1 MDEYKRSREKQTTL
15 NENSIITF
23 SDYKINI
30 PTDFFK
36 ITEQE
41 ASIITKK
48 QTVLKDFEDMPDAN
62 QVKTIIKYIQTK
74 IHVGEIC
81 GLRELV

>member
-1 MDEYKRSREKQTTL
+1 MDEFKRSREKQTTL

-36 ITEQE
+36 ITRDIYNNKEIDGIERFRRYARCKSSKNNYQ
-41 ASIITKK
+41 IYK
-48 QTVLKDFEDMPDAN
+48 LKFM
-62 QVKTIIKYIQTK
+62 VC
-74 IHVGEIC
+74 EIC

>member
-74 IHVGEIC
+74 IHVCKIC

>member
-48 QTVLKDFEDMPDAN
+48 QTVLKDFEDMSDAN
-62 QVKTIIKYIQTK
+62 QVKTIIKYTN
-74 IHVGEIC
+74 
-81 GLRELV
+81 

>member
-48 QTVLKDFEDMPDAN
+48 ETVLKDFEDMPDAN
-62 QVKTIIKYIQTK
+62 QVKTIIKYTN
-74 IHVGEIC
+74 
-81 GLRELV
+81 

>member
-48 QTVLKDFEDMPDAN
+48 QTVLKDFKDMPDAN
-62 QVKTIIKYIQTK
+62 QVKTITKYTN
-74 IHVGEIC
+74 
-81 GLRELV
+81 

>member
-1 MDEYKRSREKQTTL
+1 MDEYKRSKEKQTTL

-48 QTVLKDFEDMPDAN
+48 QTVLKDFKDTPDAN
-62 QVKTIIKYIQTK
+62 QVKTIIKYTN
-74 IHVGEIC
+74 
-81 GLRELV
+81 

>member
-41 ASIITKK
+41 TSIITKK
-48 QTVLKDFEDMPDAN
+48 QTVFKDFEDMPDAN

-74 IHVGEIC
+74 IHVCKIC

>member
-15 NENSIITF
+15 NENSTF

-41 ASIITKK
+41 TSITTKK

-62 QVKTIIKYIQTK
+62 QVKTIIKYTK
-74 IHVGEIC
+74 QNSCV
-81 GLRELV
+81 

>member
-48 QTVLKDFEDMPDAN
+48 QTVLKDFEDMRDAN
-62 QVKTIIKYIQTK
+62 QVKTIIKYTN
-74 IHVGEIC
+74 
-81 GLRELV
+81 

>member
-48 QTVLKDFEDMPDAN
+48 QTVLKDFEEMPDAN
-62 QVKTIIKYIQTK
+62 QVKTITKYTN
-74 IHVGEIC
+74 
-81 GLRELV
+81 

>member
-15 NENSIITF
+15 NENSILTF

-48 QTVLKDFEDMPDAN
+48 QTVLKDFKDMPDAN
-62 QVKTIIKYIQTK
+62 QVKIIIKYTN
-74 IHVGEIC
+74 
-81 GLRELV
+81 

>member
-1 MDEYKRSREKQTTL
+1 MDEYRRSREKQTTL

-23 SDYKINI
+23 SYYKINI

-41 ASIITKK
+41 TSIITKK

-62 QVKTIIKYIQTK
+62 QVKTITKYTN
-74 IHVGEIC
+74 
-81 GLRELV
+81 

>member
-1 MDEYKRSREKQTTL
+1 MVQDEKTYKIEHGRVQTFKRERYLTL
-15 NENSIITF
+15 KENSIITL

-48 QTVLKDFEDMPDAN
+48 ETVLKDFEDMPDAN
-62 QVKTIIKYIQTK
+62 QVKTIIKYTN
-74 IHVGEIC
+74 
-81 GLRELV
+81 

>member
-30 PTDFFK
+30 TTDFFK

-48 QTVLKDFEDMPDAN
+48 QTVLKDFEDMSDAN
-62 QVKTIIKYIQTK
+62 QVKTIIKYTN
-74 IHVGEIC
+74 
-81 GLRELV
+81 

>member
-23 SDYKINI
+23 SEYKINI

-62 QVKTIIKYIQTK
+62 QVKTIIKYTK
-74 IHVGEIC
+74 QNSCVALESQC
-81 GLRELV
+81 NK

>member
-41 ASIITKK
+41 ASITTKK
-48 QTVLKDFEDMPDAN
+48 QTILKDFKDMPDAN
-62 QVKTIIKYIQTK
+62 QVKTITKYTN
-74 IHVGEIC
+74 
-81 GLRELV
+81 

>member
-15 NENSIITF
+15 NENSILTF

-48 QTVLKDFEDMPDAN
+48 QTVLKDFEDMRDAN

-74 IHVGEIC
+74 IHVCKIC

>member
-23 SDYKINI
+23 SEYKINI

>member
-1 MDEYKRSREKQTTL
+1 MDEYKRSKEKQTTL

-48 QTVLKDFEDMPDAN
+48 QTVLKDFKDMPDAN
-62 QVKTIIKYIQTK
+62 QVKTIIKYTN
-74 IHVGEIC
+74 
-81 GLRELV
+81 

>member
-36 ITEQE
+36 ITRDIYNNKEIDGIERFRRYARCKSSKNNYQ
-41 ASIITKK
+41 IYK
-48 QTVLKDFEDMPDAN
+48 LKFMC
-62 QVKTIIKYIQTK
+62 VKYAALESQCNK
-74 IHVGEIC
+74 
-81 GLRELV
+81 

>member
-36 ITEQE
+36 VTEQE

-48 QTVLKDFEDMPDAN
+48 QTVLKDFEDMLDAN
-62 QVKTIIKYIQTK
+62 QVKTIIKYTN
-74 IHVGEIC
+74 
-81 GLRELV
+81 

>member
-30 PTDFFK
+30 PINFFK
-36 ITEQE
+36 TTEQE
-41 ASIITKK
+41 ISIITKK
-48 QTVLKDFEDMPDAN
+48 QTILKDFKDMPDAN
-62 QVKTIIKYIQTK
+62 QVKTITKYTN
-74 IHVGEIC
+74 
-81 GLRELV
+81 

>member
-48 QTVLKDFEDMPDAN
+48 QTILKDFEDMRDAN
-62 QVKTIIKYIQTK
+62 QVKTIIKYTN
-74 IHVGEIC
+74 
-81 GLRELV
+81 

>member
-30 PTDFFK
+30 PTDFFE

-48 QTVLKDFEDMPDAN
+48 QTVLKDFKDMPDAN
-62 QVKTIIKYIQTK
+62 QVKTITKYTN
-74 IHVGEIC
+74 
-81 GLRELV
+81 

>member
-23 SDYKINI
+23 SYYKINI

-41 ASIITKK
+41 TSIITKK

>member
-23 SDYKINI
+23 SYYKINI

>member
-48 QTVLKDFEDMPDAN
+48 ETVLKDFEDMPDAN
-62 QVKTIIKYIQTK
+62 QVKTITKYTN
-74 IHVGEIC
+74 
-81 GLRELV
+81 

>member
-15 NENSIITF
+15 NENSILTF

-48 QTVLKDFEDMPDAN
+48 QTVLKDFEDMPDA
-62 QVKTIIKYIQTK
+62 IK
-74 IHVGEIC
+74 
-81 GLRELV
+81 

>member
-48 QTVLKDFEDMPDAN
+48 QTVLKDFKDMPDAN
-62 QVKTIIKYIQTK
+62 QVKTIIKYTN
-74 IHVGEIC
+74 
-81 GLRELV
+81 

>member
-1 MDEYKRSREKQTTL
+1 MDEYKSSREKQTTL
-15 NENSIITF
+15 NENSTF

-41 ASIITKK
+41 TSIITKK

-62 QVKTIIKYIQTK
+62 QVKTIIKYTN
-74 IHVGEIC
+74 
-81 GLRELV
+81 

>member
-23 SDYKINI
+23 SYYKINI

-48 QTVLKDFEDMPDAN
+48 QTVLKDFEDMPDA
-62 QVKTIIKYIQTK
+62 IK
-74 IHVGEIC
+74 
-81 GLRELV
+81 

>member
-15 NENSIITF
+15 NENSTF

-74 IHVGEIC
+74 IHVCEIC

>member
-1 MDEYKRSREKQTTL
+1 MKRHIKQSKGEYKRSKEKQTTL

-48 QTVLKDFEDMPDAN
+48 QTVLKDFKDMPDAN
-62 QVKTIIKYIQTK
+62 PVKTIIKYTN
-74 IHVGEIC
+74 
-81 GLRELV
+81 

>member
-15 NENSIITF
+15 NENSTL
-23 SDYKINI
+23 SYYKINI

-41 ASIITKK
+41 TSIITKK

-62 QVKTIIKYIQTK
+62 QVKTIIKYTK
-74 IHVGEIC
+74 QNSCV
-81 GLRELV
+81 

>member
-48 QTVLKDFEDMPDAN
+48 QTVLNDFEDMPNAN
-62 QVKTIIKYIQTK
+62 QVKTIIKYTK
-74 IHVGEIC
+74 QNSCV
-81 GLRELV
+81 

>member
-41 ASIITKK
+41 ASIITKE
-48 QTVLKDFEDMPDAN
+48 QTVLKDFEDMSDAN
-62 QVKTIIKYIQTK
+62 QVKTIIKYTN
-74 IHVGEIC
+74 
-81 GLRELV
+81 

>member
-1 MDEYKRSREKQTTL
+1 MDEFKRSREKQTTL

-48 QTVLKDFEDMPDAN
+48 QTVFKDFEDMRDAN
-62 QVKTIIKYIQTK
+62 QVKTIIKYTN
-74 IHVGEIC
+74 
-81 GLRELV
+81 

>member
-62 QVKTIIKYIQTK
+62 QVKTIIKYTK
-74 IHVGEIC
+74 QNSCV
-81 GLRELV
+81 

>member
-1 MDEYKRSREKQTTL
+1 MDEFKRSREKQTTL

-48 QTVLKDFEDMPDAN
+48 QTVLKDFEDMRDAN
-62 QVKTIIKYIQTK
+62 QVKTIIKYTN
-74 IHVGEIC
+74 
-81 GLRELV
+81 

>member
-62 QVKTIIKYIQTK
+62 QVKTITKYTN
-74 IHVGEIC
+74 
-81 GLRELV
+81 